1 MIGYVDKE
9 RDTSIELWLFNDKVE
24 FSGWYLALFQYFIMS
39 IFWYYGFSFAIS
51 SYLCYSNKELFLF
64 YFRLKLILFFV

>member
-39 IFWYYGFSFAIS
+39 IFWFYGFSLLFHHIS
-51 SYLCYSNKELFLF
+51 VILIKN
-64 YFRLKLILFFV
+64 YFCSISD